1 MSLTTDQILSAFT
14 EEITARGG
22 KVMETFHQGGRL
34 FSRSILAL
42 AEDVRPGDRVNGG
55 VALKAKEDQVWLHP
69 YTFRQVCRNGA
80 IAAHTLGTE
89 SLLGLADLEPAAAL
103 QSIRSAIGD
112 CCRVEVF
119 NAAVRQMR
127 TAAEIEADLALAMLP
142 IVDRLQGLG
151 PQIFTQILSRFFEGG
166 DQSQFGL
173 MQAVTSVARDT
184 ADPDQRWD
192 LEELGGAIAANL
204 TPASGPPLRTARRA
218 PRTDE
223 VLIG

>member
-22 KVMETFHQGGRL
+22 SVRETFHQQGRL

-42 AEDVRPGDRVNGG
+42 AEDVKPGDRVHGG

-89 SLLGLADLEPAAAL
+89 SLLLADLEPAAAL
-103 QSIRSAIGD
+103 ESIRSAICE
-112 CCRVEVF
+112 CCREEVF
-119 NAAVRQMR
+119 TAAIGQMR
-127 TAAEIEADLALAMLP
+127 TAAEMEADVALALLP
-142 IVDRLQGLG
+142 IIDRLQGFG
-151 PQIFTQILSRFFEGG
+151 PEVFTQILSSFFDG
-166 DQSQFGL
+166 DDRSQFGL

-184 ADPDQRWD
+184 ADPEDRWD
-192 LEELGGAIAANL
+192 LEELGGAVAANL
-204 TPASGPPLRTARRA
+204 TPAVGPPLRTARRV
-218 PRTDE
+218 PHGEE
-223 VLIG
+223 VLV